1 MICVVTLLPLELG
14 MGNDTAMGSQNHRD
28 VHRCIYLAHHRI
40 GLPHTHISVHVH
52 DFRLLL

>member
-40 GLPHTHISVHVH
+40 VLPHTHISVHVH